1 MSHIGVSIA
10 AEGVEEPIGEPLSEE
25 YLDSLASPEAQA
37 MELPAV
43 GIATLSWTPPTE
55 TLDGSPFNG
64 IASYRIDYG
73 LDPAVLE
80 RTIEIGNPGITRY
93 TVEGLLPGVWYFRVT
108 AFDADGNQSLRDAD
122 RSQSHRLNLRSFT
135 SFTWGRSDEHKVTCN
150 SEHDRRRLVVRW
162 NPIRARR
169 RRRRYTKLRDELA
182 QLA

>member
-1 MSHIGVSIA
+1 MTPRLSTKISLAVARAPVGLILLSLATVTYGNSDPA
-10 AEGVEEPIGEPLSEE
+10 DVTSGAPLAEEDVEESISEPLPEE

-37 MELPAV
+37 MGLPAV
-43 GIATLSWTPPTE
+43 GIAILSWTPPTE

-108 AFDADGNQSLRDAD
+108 AFDADGNQSLA
-122 RSQSHRLNLRSFT
+122 T
-135 SFTWGRSDEHKVTCN
+135 PVGVKVI
-150 SEHDRRRLVVRW
+150 D
-162 NPIRARR
+162 
-169 RRRRYTKLRDELA
+169 
-182 QLA
+182 